1 MNVDKARRDSS
12 AGTGNNRSG
21 LSLGAIADEDDAI
34 LALLQ
39 FNCRRSVDDRNVG
52 CVWGRAAAVINS
64 GRAEDCIEQS
74 GLA

>member
-1 MNVDKARRDSS
+1 MNVDKARRESS
-12 AGTGNNRSG
+12 AGTVDNRSG
-21 LSLGAIADEDDAI
+21 LSLGAIADEDDA
-34 LALLQ
+34 
-39 FNCRRSVDDRNVG
+39 SVDDRNVG